1 MVLNTIKYDTALKN
15 IANSATIKDRKL
27 MEAEAIAITLK
38 LSDSQLI
45 EIMEEINVR
54 EQGKTS

>member
-15 IANSATIKDRKL
+15 IANYAAIKDRKH

-38 LSDSQLI
+38 LSDNQLI
-45 EIMEEINVR
+45 EIMEEINGR
-54 EQGKTS
+54 ERGKTS